1 VDVLGRIVAVAA
13 QDGVGQRL
21 GERDGDVEHQ
31 LSLAVGELEALAAH
45 QFYDVFDVSNV
56 VRDIEFDDPRRVAAM
71 VG

>member
-1 VDVLGRIVAVAA
+1 
-13 QDGVGQRL
+13 
-21 GERDGDVEHQ
+21 